1 MERENI
7 IEKVQKLR
15 ALAQNSA
22 ATVDEAAAAAR
33 AAELLIQK
41 HSLAETELEAI
52 RINVEPIADDE
63 NPLTDWGQR
72 QTVWQNILIHGL
84 AKSYNCSSVMKWDK
98 LGRPGIY
105 AIGRASDVALLRYQY
120 TFFVVE
126 LTRLA
131 HALAPKTLTR
141 GSGKTWHNSF
151 YRGAVHA
158 ILESLKTAKAEVRAQ
173 ANQAALIVVDQHM
186 RAIEA
191 FKAQK
196 FPSSS
201 TTTMASGHI
210 DPDAYAKGMEAGAN
224 LNPKP
229 GLGPGVRGLLK

>member
-7 IEKVQKLR
+7 IEKVRALR
-15 ALAQNSA
+15 NLAQNPA

-41 HSLAETELEAI
+41 HSLAETELDAI
-52 RINVEPIADDE
+52 RVNAEPIMDDDQA
-63 NPLTDWGQR
+63 LTDWGQR

-84 AKSYNCSSVMKWDK
+84 AKAYNCESIFKWDK
-98 LGRPGIY
+98 LGHPGIY
-105 AIGRASDVALLRYQY
+105 AIGRASDVALLKYQY
-120 TFFVVE
+120 AFFVLE

-131 HALAPKTLTR
+131 HNLAPKTLTR
-141 GSGKTWHNSF
+141 GEGKTWHNSF
-151 YRGAVHA
+151 YRGGVRA
-158 ILESLKTAKAEVRAQ
+158 ILDSLKKVKEEVRAQ
-173 ANQAALIVVDQHM
+173 ATSEALIVVDQHM
-186 RAIEA
+186 QAIES

-196 FPSSS
+196 YPHSKTVQFG
-201 TTTMASGHI
+201 GHI
-210 DPDAYAKGMEAGAN
+210 DPDAYRKGMQAGAN

>member
-1 MERENI
+1 M
-7 IEKVQKLR
+7 
-15 ALAQNSA
+15 
-22 ATVDEAAAAAR
+22 
-33 AAELLIQK
+33 
-41 HSLAETELEAI
+41 AETELDAI
-52 RINVEPIADDE
+52 RVNAEPIMDDE
-63 NPLTDWGQR
+63 APLTDWGQR

-84 AKSYNCSSVMKWDK
+84 AKAYNCESVFRWSKT
-98 LGRPGIY
+98 GNPGIY

-120 TFFVVE
+120 SFFVLE

-141 GSGKTWHNSF
+141 GEGKTWHNSF

-173 ANQAALIVVDQHM
+173 ANSAALVIIDQHM
-186 RAIEA
+186 KAIEA

-196 FPSSS
+196 YPSSK
-201 TTTMASGHI
+201 TTQFGGNI
-210 DPDAYAKGMEAGAN
+210 DPDAYKTGLQAGAN

>member
-7 IEKVQKLR
+7 IEKVRALR
-15 ALAQNSA
+15 NLAQNSA

-41 HSLAETELEAI
+41 HSLAETELDAI
-52 RINVEPIADDE
+52 RENAEPIMDDE
-63 NPLTDWGQR
+63 SPLTDWGQR

-84 AKSYNCSSVMKWDK
+84 AKAYNCESIFKWDK
-98 LGRPGIY
+98 QGHPGIY

-120 TFFVVE
+120 AFFVLE
-126 LTRLA
+126 LTRLS
-131 HALAPKTLTR
+131 HSLAPKGMTR
-141 GSGKTWHNSF
+141 GEGKTWHNSF

-158 ILESLKTAKAEVRAQ
+158 ILTSLKTAKQEVRAQ
-173 ANQAALIVVDQHM
+173 ATSSALAIVDAHM
-186 RAIEA
+186 QAIEA

-196 FPSSS
+196 YPHSKTVQF
-201 TTTMASGHI
+201 GGNI

-229 GLGPGVRGLLK
+229 GLGPGVKGLLK